1 MLLQL
6 VNVPLIEYTLQWL
19 AAADIEEVQL
29 FLRKCFTAGCCISL
43 HTDDM
48 HELITLSAQTL
59 VAKLLQVFVFCC
71 AHADQIQTY
80 LERSR
85 WHKNRQMK
93 VSVVTSTAC
102 LSAGEALRLVDQ
114 KDVIKS
120 DFVLVSGDI
129 VANVDLKALVQEH
142 KGRRQQ
148 DKSAIMTM
156 VIKTAPYTFKV

>member
-29 FLRKCFTAGCCISL
+29 FLCKCFTARCCIS
-43 HTDDM
+43 TDDM
-48 HELITLSAQTL
+48 YKFITLSAQTL
-59 VAKLLQVFVFCC
+59 AVYFVQVFVFCC

-80 LERSR
+80 LEQSR

-156 VIKTAPYTFKV
+156 VIETKPYTFNV